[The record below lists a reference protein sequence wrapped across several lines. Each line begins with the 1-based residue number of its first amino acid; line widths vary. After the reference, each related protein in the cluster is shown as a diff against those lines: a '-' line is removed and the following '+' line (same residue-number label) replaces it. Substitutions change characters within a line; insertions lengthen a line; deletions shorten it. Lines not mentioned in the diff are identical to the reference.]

1 VSLGHRNG
9 AKRRPGAR
17 LIGAMWRP
25 GIHSRRGRGSYVE
38 GDLLPALLPVEET
51 VQDAQALRHGENYS
65 SSTRGTKEAGA
76 RNPRPE
82 VLEKPQ

>member
-1 VSLGHRNG
+1 MSLGHRNG

-51 VQDAQALRHGENYS
+51 YRGREEGKK
-65 SSTRGTKEAGA
+65 STRGTKEAGA

>member
-1 VSLGHRNG
+1 
-9 AKRRPGAR
+9 
-17 LIGAMWRP
+17 
-25 GIHSRRGRGSYVE
+25 VE